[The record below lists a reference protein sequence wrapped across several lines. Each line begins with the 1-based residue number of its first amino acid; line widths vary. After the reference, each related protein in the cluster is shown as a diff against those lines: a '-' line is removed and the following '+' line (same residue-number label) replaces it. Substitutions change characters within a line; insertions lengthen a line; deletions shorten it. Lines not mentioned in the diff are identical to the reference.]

1 MLKYSWWIQPD
12 VQTLLDN
19 LINFNMNRLQLT
31 VATVKCLELYLV
43 LSSSEICLLSTLVS
57 FPQGS
62 EIKAHISFQNEA
74 LFSLAKNLYFL
85 IRLSVAILKMG
96 NFI

>member
-1 MLKYSWWIQPD
+1 
-12 VQTLLDN
+12 
-19 LINFNMNRLQLT
+19 MNRLQLT

-43 LSSSEICLLSTLVS
+43 LSSSEICLLSTPVS

-62 EIKAHISFQNEA
+62 EIKAHINFQNEA

-85 IRLSVAILKMG
+85 IRLSVAISKMG
-96 NFI
+96 KTNATTGGCMACN